1 MPVAV
6 WPDVLLD
13 EDLNEVVSV
22 TVNFFPLTANG
33 SVKN

>member
-22 TVNFFPLTANG
+22 TVNFFPLWLT
-33 SVKN
+33 VP